1 MELTLYTYWRS
12 SAAYRVRIALNLK
25 GVAHRL
31 VPVNIA
37 PGQDEQRGAAYLA
50 INPQGRVPAIATP
63 QGIAGQSMAIL
74 EWLDEVYPEP
84 PLLPRDPFERLKVRA
99 FADTIACDIHPLNNL
114 SVLSRLR
121 TQFGADEDAVNAWY
135 RDWIARGFAVLE
147 PEIAALTTPFLGGEA
162 PGLAEITLVPQMA
175 NARRF
180 KVDLTPF
187 PALVA
192 LDVRACALP
201 AFAAAAPE
209 VQPDAP
215 KP

>member
-1 MELTLYTYWRS
+1 MSLTLYTYWRS

-25 GVAHRL
+25 GVAHER

-50 INPQGRVPAIATP
+50 VNPQGRVPALATP
-63 QGIAGQSMAIL
+63 QGVAGQSMAIL
-74 EWLDEVYPEP
+74 EWLDEVYPDP
-84 PLLPRDPFERLKVRA
+84 ALLPRDPFERLKVRA

-121 TQFGADEDAVNAWY
+121 TQFGADEAAINAWY
-135 RDWIARGFAVLE
+135 QDWIIRGFAVLE
-147 PEIAALTTPFLGGEA
+147 PEVAALTTPFFGGQT
-162 PGLAEITLVPQMA
+162 PGLAEIALVPQMA

-180 KVDLTPF
+180 KVDLAPF

-192 LDVRACALP
+192 LDARASVMP
-201 AFAAAAPE
+201 AFAEAAPE

-215 KP
+215 RA